1 MTSEERVTAALN
13 FCEPDRVPHFDLYW
27 GSFAQRWRHAK
38 GLPADPKREQEDPA
52 EYPELNAYYNVDMSL
67 AIADESPW
75 PSETGKVRQDGNY
88 EIHRDGWGR
97 LLRQRKDA
105 SFFGEVQA
113 PLEDKFALDQLV
125 FDSPA
130 NEARYTDFLTKI
142 DQLRCRADP
151 PFIFCKVGG
160 PYLRS
165 SFMRGQQQWL
175 IDMIED
181 PGFVRAL
188 AERVADHLIAIGLES
203 LQRGNLW
210 HTAIAIYD
218 DIAGNN
224 GLIMGPH
231 LYRRFFL
238 PPTARMVAAF
248 KKAGARK
255 VMFHS
260 DGDIR
265 AVVSD
270 LIDVGI
276 DAINPVEPRAH
287 MDALELRT
295 KFDGKLAIVGG
306 LCNSLILP
314 TGTKEEVREHVLR
327 VLRAGEGGGLV
338 IGSHTI
344 GPDISQ
350 QRYDYVMGLLRQYW
364 HYPLQ
369 LP

>member
-1 MTSEERVTAALN
+1 MTGEERVTAALN
-13 FCEPDRVPHFDLYW
+13 FREADHVPHFDLYW
-27 GSFAQRWRHAK
+27 GSFAQRWRHAQS
-38 GLPADPKREQEDPA
+38 LPTDPKREQEDPA
-52 EYPELNAYYNVDMSL
+52 EDPELNAYYNVDMSL

-75 PSETGKVRQDGNY
+75 PDEAGKVRQDGNF

-97 LLRQRKDA
+97 LLRQRKGA
-105 SFFGEVQA
+105 NFFEEVQT
-113 PLEDKFALDQLV
+113 PLEDKSALDQLV
-125 FDSPA
+125 FESPA
-130 NEARYTDFLTKI
+130 NEARYADFLTKI
-142 DQLRCRADP
+142 YKLRHQPDL

-181 PGFVRAL
+181 PGFVHAL

-203 LQRGNLW
+203 LRRGNLW

-238 PPTARMVAAF
+238 PPMARMVAAF

-270 LIDVGI
+270 LVDIGI

-295 KFDGKLAIVGG
+295 EFDGKLAIVGG

-314 TGTKEEVREHVLR
+314 TGTQEEVREHVLH

-338 IGSHTI
+338 VGSHTI

-350 QRYDYVMGLLRQYW
+350 QRYDYVMGLLRRCW
-364 HYPLQ
+364 HYPLR